1 MTVLRSTQQALLVAQ
16 SSESKL
22 RMTHAFV
29 QVLYTE
35 VPDAARATQQVVEV
49 LYKTTAVPEA
59 RVTQQFIEVL
69 YATSSAIEESP
80 SNTLTFSQDATTENI
95 LTRALTSTLTF
106 VGVAAGTGVERVGNT
121 LQFEQVVTNT
131 GSVLNPAALSQIVFT
146 QDAVCAYMRAQD
158 TSSTLTFV
166 QTVHC
171 AKILDTQEASSTLT
185 FSQSVSDF
193 RLTTSEL
200 EFTQDV
206 SWAWG
211 GQEIYPTNTLT
222 FSQSVTVDLI
232 INTSASNT
240 LVFTQS
246 TLQGYVAE
254 GATDITQTLTF
265 SHYAVGTI
273 VATDRYVML
282 QAPYPQVAASV
293 ILPAAEHDDK
303 ENALGD
309 MKIKR
314 AMDGTRRT
322 YVYRSDDRRLAYTFD
337 MTREKGLE
345 LQAFLETYNA
355 EHLRLQNWKGEIWDV
370 QLLTNPLEFTQ
381 NRRSD
386 PDGANCAINLEFEGV
401 KLSG

>member
-1 MTVLRSTQQALLVAQ
+1 VDD
-16 SSESKL
+16 E
-22 RMTHAFV
+22 
-29 QVLYTE
+29 
-35 VPDAARATQQVVEV
+35 ARVTQQVVEV
-49 LYKTTAVPEA
+49 LYKTAAVPEA
-59 RVTQQFIEVL
+59 RVTQQVIEVL

-80 SNTLTFSQDATTENI
+80 SSELTFSQDTTTENI
-95 LTRALTSTLTF
+95 LTRSLTSNLEF
-106 VGVAAGTGVERVGNT
+106 VGVAVGTGVERIGNT
-121 LQFEQVVTNT
+121 ISFVQVATVELTLELT
-131 GSVLNPAALSQIVFT
+131 PGDQLTFT
-146 QDAVCAYMRAQD
+146 QDAVCSYMRVQGP
-158 TSSTLTFV
+158 SSTLIFV

-171 AKILDTQEASSTLT
+171 AKVLDTEEASSELT

-193 RLTTSEL
+193 RLTSSDL

-211 GQEIYPTNTLT
+211 GQEIYPTNELT
-222 FSQSVTVDLI
+222 FSQSVAVDI
-232 INTSASNT
+232 ILSAAAAST
-240 LVFTQS
+240 LVFTQVAN
-246 TLQGYVAE
+246 QGYVAV
-254 GATDITQTLTF
+254 GATIMTQSLVF

-293 ILPAAEHDDK
+293 ILPSAEHDDK

-309 MKIKR
+309 MRIKR
-314 AMDGTRRT
+314 SMDGTRRT

-345 LQAFLETYNA
+345 LQEFLELYNA
-355 EHLRLQNWKGEIWDV
+355 EHIRLQNWKGEIWDV